1 MRAGAELSAHQF
13 ADLLF
18 DLVHLREAVSSTLGK
33 DLLPVEEDFERSRF
47 AGGHRH
53 RPQLIVVVVQQVLR
67 QTGGSSKIP
76 SGGAVLDPHG
86 RLLLGPGVAGGAF
99 VGHLVSSVRLH
110 SSRE

>member
-1 MRAGAELSAHQF
+1 MRAGAELRTHQF
-13 ADLLF
+13 TDLLF
-18 DLVHLREAVSSTLGK
+18 DLVHLGEAVSSTLGK
-33 DLLPVEEDFERSRF
+33 NLLPVEEDFERSRF

-86 RLLLGPGVAGGAF
+86 WLLLGRGLARSAV
-99 VGHLVSSVRLH
+99 VGHVVSSVRLC
-110 SSRE
+110 S